1 MLPEQDFNQGSDRNE
16 EAREFPLYNYDYPAK
31 DEETTESY
39 NSYEE
44 EEQELITD
52 QEYPVKSNSELQDE
66 NEDLHKENDGLKSS
80 VGTLRVLAIIFGI
93 LSVASIGYILFS
105 HLKAPLF
112 GPVAKEHK
120 EFAAQSEELKKLK
133 SKVDTLQKANDI
145 LVEQQPEIEDGVFFE
160 VQLGAFQD
168 FNIDDYQAE
177 LSALRQEGDATRKFT
192 FAKFRDYKRAEKL
205 RNDLQRMGVS
215 GAFVVGR
222 INGERV
228 ENIQDAIKASKR

>member
-1 MLPEQDFNQGSDRNE
+1 MLPDQDFNQSSEKNE
-16 EAREFPLYNYDYPAK
+16 EAREYPLYNYDYPSDNDAQNTYSV
-31 DEETTESY
+31 D
-39 NSYEE
+39 NDDD
-44 EEQELITD
+44 LVTD

-66 NEDLHKENDGLKSS
+66 NEDLRKENDGLRSS
-80 VGTLRVLAIIFGI
+80 AKTLRVLAIIFGI
-93 LSVASIGYILFS
+93 LSFAGIGYILFS

-112 GPVAKEHK
+112 GPIATEH
-120 EFAAQSEELKKLK
+120 EAYTAQSEELKKLK

-145 LVEQQPEIEDGVFFE
+145 LVEQQPEIEEGVFFE

-168 FNIDDYQAE
+168 FNMDDYQAE

-192 FAKFRDYKRAEKL
+192 FGRFRDYTKADKL
-205 RNDLQRMGVS
+205 KNDLQRMGVS

-228 ENIQDAIKASKR
+228 EDIQEAIKASKKR